1 VTCVGTSKDRLGIV
15 VDGALMVEE
24 GVVTW
29 VGTTKE
35 FRRMS
40 VKTTRIVDARGG
52 LVTPGFVDPH
62 THLVFAG
69 SREDELERKISGES
83 YTKILKGGGGILRTI
98 RETRKAARARLVRE
112 SRERLLQL
120 MKNGVTTVE
129 VKTGYGQNVKDELKM
144 LDVIWQL
151 GAKSSVGLVPT
162 LLGLH
167 AKPPE
172 FKDSREYVDYAI
184 RKMLPAVA
192 ESGLKP
198 RFSDCFCEEGVFSRE
213 DCSRYLRASAR
224 GGFELKIHADEF
236 GDSGGASLA
245 GEIGCVSADHL
256 GRSSK
261 AGIQMMAKRGVAAV
275 LLPGTSLFSGIPY
288 ADARM
293 IIDSGCPVALGTDLS
308 PNSWIESPQVVMSL
322 ACSGMRM
329 TPAESLL
336 GFTKNA
342 AKALGR
348 EDIGALGVGYSA
360 DFVVHSFPSYR
371 FLPYRIGGDYVG
383 RVVRRGR
390 EIYRS
395 GEN

>member
-1 VTCVGTSKDRLGIV
+1 VTCIGTAKDKLGV
-15 VDGALMVEE
+15 VEDGALLAE
-24 GVVTW
+24 GGRVTW

-40 VKTTRIVDARGG
+40 VKATRMVDAGGG
-52 LVTPGFVDPH
+52 LVTTGFVDPH
-62 THLVFAG
+62 THLVFGG
-69 SREDELERKISGES
+69 SSEDELEKKISGES
-83 YTKILKGGGGILRTI
+83 YTRILKEGGGILRTI
-98 RETRKAARARLVRE
+98 RETRKASKARLVRE
-112 SRERLLQL
+112 SRDRLQQL
-120 MKNGVTTVE
+120 MKNGVTTAE
-129 VKTGYGQNVKDELKM
+129 VKTGYGQSVKDELKM
-144 LDVIWQL
+144 LAVIRELGTQL
-151 GAKSSVGLVPT
+151 SVGLVPT

-184 RKMLPAVA
+184 RKTLPVVA

-198 RFSDCFCEEGVFSRE
+198 RFSDCFCEEGVFSWE
-213 DCSRYLRASAR
+213 ACSRYLRASAKA
-224 GGFELKIHADEF
+224 GFELKIHADEF

-245 GEIGCVSADHL
+245 AELGCVSADHL

-308 PNSWIESPQVVMSL
+308 PNSWIESPQVVMSI

-360 DFVVHSFPSYR
+360 DFVVHSLPGYR
-371 FLPYRIGGDYVG
+371 FLPYRIGGEY
-383 RVVRRGR
+383 VRRVIRKGR
-390 EIYRS
+390 EIYHS
-395 GEN
+395 EN